1 MSTVLDPP
9 IVSKG
14 TFKIARAKI
23 VLALLIF
30 TPLVYSFDGDPYRAY
45 EVMVVGML
53 YLVVA
58 LPNLFRLRVWQ
69 RAGTLPLLGV
79 CLLIMVQPALVPSVS
94 LVYNLKIAAVLL
106 FSFLPTLYLSNLNRP
121 YRADELRYLS
131 NALKFVFYL
140 AASSLAISAVTGLG
154 EVYDEGGSYQRRVFS
169 WLGDGF
175 APVMVF
181 FFYYHVFAKKAVGAV
196 VAAACVIF
204 LMQAK
209 MAVGMAVLGC
219 LTYLFIVARK
229 RTRLLLLAATV
240 AGVALLPPLVGGL
253 TDGLHNFDYSLNN
266 RLFSYN
272 AGLQFFLSNPWFGV
286 GANQASTILKNSS
299 AESTKELDEAAIPFY
314 EVFQIHN
321 AFLSTLAELG
331 LTGFTLLLVF
341 CGVVVRRS
349 WQNIQHVHLHP
360 SGQRGAL
367 ISAFALWLI
376 SFIVFYQTT
385 SWFGF
390 GNPQLAWLVCFFTL
404 MNFLS
409 AHPTGRRGGR
419 SSRA

>member
-1 MSTVLDPP
+1 MSTVLDPLAG
-9 IVSKG
+9 SKG
-14 TFKIARAKI
+14 AYKIPRVKA

-53 YLVVA
+53 YLMVA
-58 LPNLFRLRVWQ
+58 LPDLFRLRVWQ
-69 RAGTLPLLGV
+69 RAGTLSLLGI
-79 CLLIMVQPALVPSVS
+79 CLLILVQPALVPAVS
-94 LVYNLKIAAVLL
+94 LVYNMKIATVLL

-121 YRADELRYLS
+121 SRADELRYLS
-131 NALKFVFYL
+131 NALRIVFYL

-154 EVYDEGGSYQRRVFS
+154 EVYTEGGSSQRRVFA

-181 FFYYHVFAKKAVGAV
+181 FFYYHVFAKKPVGALIS
-196 VAAACVIF
+196 AACVIL

-209 MAVGMAVLGC
+209 MATGMAVLGY
-219 LTYLFIVARK
+219 LTYLFIIARQ

-240 AGVALLPPLVGGL
+240 AGVALLPPLVGRL

-266 RLFSYN
+266 RLFSFN
-272 AGLQFFLSNPWFGV
+272 AGVEFFLSSPWFGV
-286 GANQASTILKNSS
+286 GANQTSTILKNSS
-299 AESTKELDEAAIPFY
+299 TESEKELGEAGIPFY

-331 LTGFTLLLVF
+331 ITGFTLLLVF

-349 WQNIQHVHLHP
+349 WRNIRHVHLHA

-367 ISAFALWLI
+367 ISAFGLWLI

-385 SWFGF
+385 GWFGF
-390 GNPQLAWLVCFFTL
+390 GNPQLAWLICFFTL

-409 AHPTGRRGGR
+409 AHPAGRQGGR
-419 SSRA
+419 LSRA